1 MRMDYKKILSGNIVM
16 KIMMA
21 RRRKSLV
28 VDNTCVGNDNFI
40 PINKWID
47 RSD

>member
-1 MRMDYKKILSGNIVM
+1 M

-21 RRRKSLV
+21 RRNKILV
-28 VDNTCVGNDNFI
+28 VDSTCAGNDNFI

-47 RSD
+47 SCD